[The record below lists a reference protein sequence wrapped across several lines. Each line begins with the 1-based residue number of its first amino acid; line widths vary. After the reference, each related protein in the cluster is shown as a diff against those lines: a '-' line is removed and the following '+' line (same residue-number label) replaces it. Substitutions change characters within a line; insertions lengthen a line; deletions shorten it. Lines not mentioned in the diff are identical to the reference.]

1 MQFSGTMTLKALYKN
16 YKINSKADFENQG
29 FFKLRVAG
37 LLTDAALTDGH
48 FDRRQF

>member
-1 MQFSGTMTLKALYKN
+1 MVKVEELEFGMKIVLILKKQKKN
-16 YKINSKADFENQG
+16 NFLKFEVI
-29 FFKLRVAG
+29 LSVPG